1 MRRTRERWAVGA
13 RRVRSEE
20 LRLPGQGRAERL
32 EVVVSPAGERSA
44 TVDGAPVEA
53 WVEPAVA
60 EALAEI
66 ERRGR
71 ERFQAFA
78 ARADKLG
85 GDRWELTID
94 PL

>member
-1 MRRTRERWAVGA
+1 MIRRDLDWQALHLAFRDAV
-13 RRVRSEE
+13 
-20 LRLPGQGRAERL
+20 PFPH
-32 EVVVSPAGERSA
+32 VVV
-44 TVDGAPVEA
+44 DDFF
-53 WVEPAVA
+53 EPAVA